1 MLSVKV
7 AKLCEQEMGPCIKKN
22 EHILDISLSCYAS
35 NKYSL
40 LLMAAA
46 DYLEF
51 I

>member
-1 MLSVKV
+1 MLGVKV
-7 AKLCEQEMGPCIKKN
+7 AKLCEQETEPCIKKI
-22 EHILDISLSCYAS
+22 ERILDISLSGYAP

-46 DYLEF
+46 DYLEC